1 MKQMGKSFRGC
12 QIGWCAVL
20 LCILLYHT
28 AVAAGIHPEALA
40 AMMPSCLMRTVLGLY
55 CPGCGGTRAVI
66 LLLEGHPIRSFFYHP
81 VVLYAAVL
89 GGWYLISNTIAW
101 LSRGRLARGSRYHHW
116 YGIGAAVLV
125 AFNWVIRNF
134 LLLVFH
140 ITL

>member
-40 AMMPSCLMRTVLGLY
+40 AMMPPCLMRTVLGLY

-89 GGWYLISNTIAW
+89 GG
-101 LSRGRLARGSRYHHW
+101 
-116 YGIGAAVLV
+116 
-125 AFNWVIRNF
+125 
-134 LLLVFH
+134 
-140 ITL
+140 

>member
-28 AVAAGIHPEALA
+28 AVAAGIHSEALA
-40 AMMPSCLMRTVLGLY
+40 AMMPPCLMRTVLGLY

-89 GGWYLISNTIAW
+89 GGWYLISNPTAC
-101 LSRGRLARGSRYHHW
+101 LPRGRRPRGSRYHHW

-125 AFNWVIRNF
+125 ASNWVIRNF